1 MRHIPKSEWL
11 HYIKW
16 RIRQWFKR
24 LENNK
29 RLETSWKK
37 IS

>member
-16 RIRQWFKR
+16 RIRQWFKQ
-24 LENNK
+24 LQNK

-37 IS
+37 IN